1 MCLAASLRGNSIL
14 ITRPRHQSEHL
25 RWLIEKAGGEAV
37 VIPTMEIVDPTSF
50 DQLSL
55 IGQRLA
61 EFDIAIFISANA
73 VRKGLE
79 WLRGCNTPWPDT
91 LQVAAV
97 GQATAKALEASEIAV
112 SISPAGKFDSEHLL
126 MHPAMENVADKKII
140 IFRGQGGREHLAS
153 ILKERGASVEYA
165 EVYVRRKPDI
175 NLSEQL
181 DTAQRNKICVIVTTS
196 NEGLTNLIA
205 MTDLDWR
212 GWLFATNL
220 IVLSERGARKAQ
232 ELGFQNVTI
241 SPQASDDAIMGT
253 IKRIIEHCS

>member
-1 MCLAASLRGNSIL
+1 MVPA
-14 ITRPRHQSEHL
+14 
-25 RWLIEKAGGEAV
+25 IEIA
-37 VIPTMEIVDPTSF
+37 DPTSF
-50 DQLSL
+50 DQLNL
-55 IGQRLA
+55 IVQRLA

-79 WLRGCNTPWPDT
+79 WLRGCHASWPDT

-97 GQATAKALEASEIAV
+97 GHATAKALGTSGIDV
-112 SISPAGKFDSEHLL
+112 SISPAGKFDSENLL
-126 MHPAMENVADKKII
+126 MHPAMGNVAGKKVV

-153 ILKERGASVEYA
+153 TLRKRGAYVEYA
-165 EVYVRRKPDI
+165 EVYVRRKPDT
-175 NLSEQL
+175 NLSDQL
-181 DTAQRNKICVIVTTS
+181 DTAQRDKIRVIVTTS
-196 NEGLTNLIA
+196 NEGLTNLVA

-241 SPQASDDAIMGT
+241 TPQASDDAIMGT